1 MYNKP
6 VCFTWLTLCLAE
18 CRSGLGLH
26 LAFWPHELPM
36 CNGGSRCHECMGLEG
51 KDPTQANTKI
61 GQKKRASNLTE
72 RASAV
77 GKHHVPFSPPSQ
89 FGVCL
94 CGHQARDAP
103 APWGSG
109 RLPFFFFLSHRASRG
124 VAYYIVHA
132 RQKGDQQARAAYTRT
147 SKQQDALCSRVRSTV
162 VYHRRATAWLV
173 GMAQGRAGW

>member
-18 CRSGLGLH
+18 RRSGLGLH

-109 RLPFFFFLSHRASRG
+109 RLPFFFFVPQGKSRRSILHCTCAAKG
-124 VAYYIVHA
+124 GPAGKGGIYPHEQTTRCIV
-132 RQKGDQQARAAYTRT
+132 Q
-147 SKQQDALCSRVRSTV
+147 
-162 VYHRRATAWLV
+162 
-173 GMAQGRAGW
+173 

>member
-1 MYNKP
+1 MGRLSRKPTPQGVPDLDLGCMRHNQNKILLKERKKEKEWKNAASMYNKP
-6 VCFTWLTLCLAE
+6 VCFTWLTLCL
-18 CRSGLGLH
+18 GLH
-26 LAFWPHELPM
+26 LAFWPHELPI

-51 KDPTQANTKI
+51 EDPTQANTKI

-77 GKHHVPFSPPSQ
+77 DKHHVPFSPPSQ

-109 RLPFFFFLSHRASRG
+109 RLPFFSLPTG
-124 VAYYIVHA
+124 QVAA
-132 RQKGDQQARAAYTRT
+132 
-147 SKQQDALCSRVRSTV
+147 
-162 VYHRRATAWLV
+162 
-173 GMAQGRAGW
+173 